1 MSFSLPFLSEQPFHE
16 FWRRN
21 MYTVLPCAGKSQ
33 LKCVDL
39 SSLLTKKRGLSLYM
53 DRRGGPTKASAE
65 KLKEEGTH

>member
-1 MSFSLPFLSEQPFHE
+1 
-16 FWRRN
+16 